1 MIVQVRNKRVEFAT
15 HKVKYLAVFCD
26 NNDPTKTYKKES
38 EAYCFN
44 ENDLE
49 RYKKYPDTIEIV
61 ELPSPPE
68 DVLQRAQELDGKV
81 KDVTEFMLR
90 LKEKTE
96 VEKLQEQLNELKKS
110 IDPIK
115 KALEGR

>member
-26 NNDPTKTYKKES
+26 NDDPTKMYKKEA

-49 RYKKYPDTIEIV
+49 RYKKYPDTIEIT

-68 DVLQRAQELDGKV
+68 DVLQRAQELNGKV
-81 KDVTEFMLR
+81 KDVTEFMRL

-96 VEKLQEQLNELKKS
+96 VEKLQEQLNELKNQ
-110 IDPIK
+110 
-115 KALEGR
+115 LGRLKGR